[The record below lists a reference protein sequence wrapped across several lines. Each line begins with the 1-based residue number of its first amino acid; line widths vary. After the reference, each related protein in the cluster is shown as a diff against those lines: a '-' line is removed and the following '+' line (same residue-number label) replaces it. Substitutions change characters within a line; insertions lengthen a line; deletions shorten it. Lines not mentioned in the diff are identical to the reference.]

1 MIHIRRSDD
10 YSIVESIEIPYRI
23 DQARL
28 ERLLVNLE
36 CSLAPN
42 MFVDDSEVV
51 PGD

>member
-1 MIHIRRSDD
+1 MIHVRRQDG
-10 YSIVESIEIPYRI
+10 SIAESIEIPYRI

-36 CSLAPN
+36 CSLAPGD
-42 MFVDDSEVV
+42 FIDDSEVI

>member
-1 MIHIRRSDD
+1 MIHVRRQDG
-10 YSIVESIEIPYRI
+10 SIVESIEIPYRM

-36 CSLAPN
+36 HRLAPDT
-42 MFVDDSEVV
+42 FIDDSEVV